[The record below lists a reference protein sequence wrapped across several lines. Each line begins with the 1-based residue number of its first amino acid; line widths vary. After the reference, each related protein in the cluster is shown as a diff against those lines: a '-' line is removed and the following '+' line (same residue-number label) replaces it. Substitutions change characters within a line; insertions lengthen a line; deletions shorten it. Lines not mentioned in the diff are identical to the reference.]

1 MQKVLIILGPTA
13 VGKTKIALEIA
24 DKLNGE
30 IVSADSRQVYRY
42 MDIGTAKPTLEEQRR
57 APHHLIDIINPDEK
71 FSAAECAKRATEAI
85 YEILRRRK
93 KPIVVG
99 GSGLY
104 IRALSEGLFE
114 GPGANVEIRK
124 RLEREAEE
132 LGKLHLYQRLK
143 IIDPTAARKIYPND
157 LKKII
162 RALEVYELTRKTI
175 SELRQKGAYPLSEV
189 EFAKAGLVLDRKEL
203 YRRIDERVDRMFVL
217 GFVEEVKGLINM
229 GYSLELNALDT
240 LGYKE
245 VFSYLQGEIDLN
257 GAIGKMKQSTRNY
270 AKRQLTWF
278 RKDKEIIWF
287 DAKDENLAN
296 KIISHLE

>member
-1 MQKVLIILGPTA
+1 
-13 VGKTKIALEIA
+13 
-24 DKLNGE
+24 
-30 IVSADSRQVYRY
+30 
-42 MDIGTAKPTLEEQRR
+42 MDIGTAKPTPEEQRR
-57 APHHLIDIINPDEK
+57 VPHHLIDVINPDEK
-71 FSAAECAKRATEAI
+71 FSAAEYAKRATEAI

-104 IRALSEGLFE
+104 IKALSQGLFE
-114 GPGANVEIRK
+114 GPGANTKIRK

-143 IIDPTAARKIYPND
+143 TIDPTAAKKIHPND

-175 SELRQKGAYPLSEV
+175 SELHQKGTYPLPEV
-189 EFAKAGLVLDRKEL
+189 EFVKAGLVLGRKEL
-203 YRRIDERVDRMFVL
+203 YRGIDERVDRMFAL

-229 GYSLELNALDT
+229 GYSLELVALDT
-240 LGYKE
+240 LGYKDIL
-245 VFSYLQGEIDLN
+245 SYLEGEIDLN
-257 GAIGKMKQSTRNY
+257 EATERMKQSTRNY

-278 RKDKEIIWF
+278 RKDKEINWF
-287 DAKDENLAN
+287 DANDKDLIK